1 MAENLHS
8 IQDEKI
14 ISQSFDEVSNTKKM
28 CLQVF
33 VSEKSD
39 FFDGH
44 FPSFKIFP
52 AVAQIYLVDLFAKKY
67 FGAEGFVKEI
77 KRVKFPSPMLPETS
91 VLLNLEYN
99 EQKRSLFFTLC
110 DAFQKDKIFSSGTA
124 FL

>member
-1 MAENLHS
+1 MYQGDKTQSKKYKPKMLMRS
-8 IQDEKI
+8 IPYINNMNKDPLYF
-14 ISQSFDEVSNTKKM
+14 SWDYS
-28 CLQVF
+28 
-33 VSEKSD
+33 
-39 FFDGH
+39 
-44 FPSFKIFP
+44 
-52 AVAQIYLVDLFAKKY
+52 LFAKKY

-99 EQKRSLFFTLC
+99 EQKRSFFFTLC